1 MRESLYFI
9 GESPADR
16 RHLSETPMSGL
27 HFTLSEDQAM
37 VVETA
42 RRLLRTLEPQ
52 RDRHL
57 RMIYEEQRFPEEVW
71 AAMAEAGLIGALV
84 PVEYGG
90 SGLGVLGMAL
100 ALEEFA
106 RHGLPNG
113 FCVLSSMTAMAL
125 LRGGTTAQKA
135 QWLPAIAAGS
145 CKCAFA
151 ITEPDA
157 GTNAFRMKTRA
168 RRDGEV
174 YRLTGGKGWI
184 TGADVA
190 DFILVVARML
200 SDDPPDTQA
209 RPKSAELGLFL
220 VDANARGLEKQRMN
234 TFGLEGYRQFML
246 YFDEVEVPM
255 ARRIGSDQRGAAVLF
270 QALNPERIL
279 IAAALVGLS
288 EFALSKAVA
297 YARERKVF
305 GETPIG
311 AYQGVQHPLAR
322 VKITQEATRLL
333 AYKAAWLFDREAPE
347 AGHYADMA
355 KHMASELAI
364 AAVDAAIQT
373 HGGSGFVRDHHLID
387 LWTSV
392 RLFKTA
398 PLNNEMIL
406 NQLAEHLLGLPRSY

>member
-1 MRESLYFI
+1 
-9 GESPADR
+9 
-16 RHLSETPMSGL
+16 MSGL
-27 HFTLSEDQAM
+27 HFNLSEEQEM
-37 VVETA
+37 VIETA
-42 RRLLRTLEPQ
+42 RRLLRTLEPR
-52 RDRHL
+52 RDQHL
-57 RMIYEEQRFPEEVW
+57 QMIYEEQQFPEEVW
-71 AAMAEAGLIGALV
+71 EAMAEAGLLGALI

-90 SGLGVLGMAL
+90 TGLGLLGMAL

-113 FCVLSSMTAMAL
+113 FCVLGSMAAMAL
-125 LRGGTTAQKA
+125 LRGGTPAQKA

-157 GTNAFRMKTRA
+157 GTNTFRMRTKA
-168 RRDGEV
+168 LRDGET
-174 YRLTGGKGWI
+174 YRLSGSKGWI

-190 DFILVVARML
+190 DFILVVARTL
-200 SDDPPDTQA
+200 SEAQIEAQGLP
-209 RPKSAELGLFL
+209 RSAGLGLFL

-234 TFGLEGYRQFML
+234 TIGLEGYRQFML
-246 YFDEVEVPM
+246 YFDEVEVPVTQ
-255 ARRIGSDQRGAAVLF
+255 RIGPEHRGAVVLF

-288 EFALSKAVA
+288 EFALTKTVA

-322 VKITQEATRLL
+322 VKIAQEATRLL
-333 AYKAAWLFDREAPE
+333 TYKAAWLFDREAPE

-373 HGGSGFVRDHHLID
+373 HGGSGFVRDQHLID